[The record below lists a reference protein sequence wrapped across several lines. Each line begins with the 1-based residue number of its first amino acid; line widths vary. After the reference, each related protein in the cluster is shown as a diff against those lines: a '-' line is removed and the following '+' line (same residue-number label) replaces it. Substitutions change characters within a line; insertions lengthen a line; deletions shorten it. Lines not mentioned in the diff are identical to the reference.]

1 MSYLHYL
8 CLFEYSD
15 VQQILCCVF
24 VLFVFV
30 LYPMLPVSLDC
41 PLDCPFRILY
51 IHAFIEPK
59 APIFRIN
66 HTINTSFYYIHVRGI
81 LIFSRE
87 INTEVLLH
95 DIVQLTV

>member
-1 MSYLHYL
+1 MIFKIY
-8 CLFEYSD
+8 F
-15 VQQILCCVF
+15 
-24 VLFVFV
+24 
-30 LYPMLPVSLDC
+30 
-41 PLDCPFRILY
+41 

-66 HTINTSFYYIHVRGI
+66 HAIITSFYYIHARGI

-87 INTEVLLH
+87 INTKVLLH